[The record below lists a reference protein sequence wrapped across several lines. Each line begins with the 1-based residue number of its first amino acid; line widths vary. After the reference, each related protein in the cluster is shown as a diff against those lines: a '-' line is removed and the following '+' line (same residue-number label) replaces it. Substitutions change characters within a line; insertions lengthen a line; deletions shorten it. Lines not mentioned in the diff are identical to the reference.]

1 MAPTQVFLSVKIPL
15 QLKSN
20 RVFHPRFNPNRYL
33 TYDYALLEW
42 RSSVS
47 TSSYPPKTGALSTTT
62 RANPFPSEKNNSS
75 QSRDLFYE
83 FLRNTVVLTA
93 TMIAL
98 CGGGNN
104 FALAGPGD
112 CCYFR
117 KSPIKE
123 EEILSHFELDM
134 HFKDPELDAL
144 FGSLFLIWLSFAS
157 CVVYV
162 SLFPPPPDKIY
173 RVQVAMREKDGR
185 IRGQLQKI
193 AIRPSRSSLILYR
206 RPIRF
211 RDRSG
216 DRWMGLKQLH
226 GVTEFLLA
234 NLESCIYGYA
244 SVHPEETGMLMLVS
258 EEQKKFD
265 VGPRFYL
272 EMSLL
277 DVFEDEISFL
287 KRLVVACFNFIVGR
301 KISIVAET
309 TQKEQNNGYIVVTIL
324 VCTNAPLEFS
334 IMNNGEDLKKNLQT
348 LNSFTQCCRKV
359 DILWAPRLVN
369 EWLTLE
375 ELQEKCPH
383 FIPL

>member
-112 CCYFR
+112 CYYFR

-173 RVQVAMREKDGR
+173 RVQVAMRDKDRR
-185 IRGQLQKI
+185 IRGQLKKI
-193 AIRPSRSSLILYR
+193 AIRPPPPTIILGRGRIRLRDTSSY
-206 RPIRF
+206 
-211 RDRSG
+211 
-216 DRWMGLKQLH
+216 RWMGLKQLH

-234 NLESCIYGYA
+234 NLESCIYGFA
-244 SVHPEETGMLMLVS
+244 SVHSKETRMLELVWK
-258 EEQKKFD
+258 EQK
-265 VGPRFYL
+265 RFYV
-272 EMSLL
+272 ERSIL
-277 DVFEDEISFL
+277 DAFEDEISFL
-287 KRLVVACFNFIVGR
+287 KRLVIACFNFIVGR
-301 KISIVAET
+301 KTCIVADT
-309 TQKEQNNGYIVVTIL
+309 TQQEHNNGYIVVTIL
-324 VCTNAPLEFS
+324 VSTNAPLELS
-334 IMNNGEDLKKNLQT
+334 IMNNGEDFKKNLQT
-348 LNSFTQCCRKV
+348 LNSFTQCCSV
-359 DILWAPRLVN
+359 
-369 EWLTLE
+369 
-375 ELQEKCPH
+375 
-383 FIPL
+383 